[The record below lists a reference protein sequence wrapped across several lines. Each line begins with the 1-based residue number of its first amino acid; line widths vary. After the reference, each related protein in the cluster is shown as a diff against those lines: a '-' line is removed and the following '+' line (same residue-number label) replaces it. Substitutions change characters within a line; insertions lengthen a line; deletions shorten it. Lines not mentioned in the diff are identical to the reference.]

1 MLISNSIFLIPL
13 CFLFYS
19 CHSVSAN
26 RKWKTDRKRK
36 LCIIQSFVFPL
47 VSVFLHLPSDARHFL
62 ILSQFCYFY
71 IFVKLTKVGVQM
83 SRCCKKKSY
92 SPHLETIFTKTEWIY
107 SKWEFSS
114 FILDGVFSTP
124 PPQAWLTTK
133 WTRNRN
139 IQLFCLLF
147 LRASMLQTSTVNFQN
162 TDSILNIHP
171 GTPLLHNMKEE
182 DIWTLY
188 HECILCRPNYHFVQW
203 KSRFDVFLLEFSCAC
218 LQIWV
223 KSISALIQ
231 TRALLN
237 HRIKV

>member
-1 MLISNSIFLIPL
+1 MLISNSIFQFPWFLFVFSFTLVILCLRTENEKLTGRENYASLSHL
-13 CFLFYS
+13 CFLWFQFFF
-19 CHSVSAN
+19 
-26 RKWKTDRKRK
+26 
-36 LCIIQSFVFPL
+36 I
-47 VSVFLHLPSDARHFL
+47 FLQMPDTFL

-83 SRCCKKKSY
+83 SRCCKKNHTALIQRPFSQKLNGFIQNGSFRPLFWTV
-92 SPHLETIFTKTEWIY
+92 SSVHPHHRPGWPQNGHGTE
-107 SKWEFSS
+107 
-114 FILDGVFSTP
+114 
-124 PPQAWLTTK
+124 
-133 WTRNRN
+133 
-139 IQLFCLLF
+139 LF
-147 LRASMLQTSTVNFQN
+147 LRASMLQTSNVNFQN

-188 HECILCRPNYHFVQW
+188 HECILCRPNCHFVQW
-203 KSRFDVFLLEFSCAC
+203 KSRFDVFLLEFSCAS